1 MPSPFISP
9 DALSVNAPDESG
21 FSATDVDAV
30 VPVEEK
36 KIEEKEDEKSPMSK
50 LLAQRINNASKI
62 DPNVKIIMD
71 VYGISQEEAQ
81 EFLGKKGV
89 GTGSASEFEGI

>member
-1 MPSPFISP
+1 
-9 DALSVNAPDESG
+9 
-21 FSATDVDAV
+21 
-30 VPVEEK
+30 
-36 KIEEKEDEKSPMSK
+36 MSK

-81 EFLGKKGV
+81 EFLGKKV
-89 GTGSASEFEGI
+89 